1 MKSKKLI
8 SKVSVLTLAG
18 ITILGSSSS
27 LYAKSYSKRP
37 SCSRPSQTVKP
48 GSNSGNTTSKPGTNC
63 GNNGSNSG
71 NTGSDN
77 GSNSGNTGSDNE
89 SNNGS
94 NSGNT
99 GSDNG
104 SNNGSNSG
112 NTGSDN
118 GSNNESNS
126 GNTGSS
132 NGSTDST
139 VTSQAA
145 FENKV
150 LELVNAERAKNGLS
164 ALQMDENVRKVARV
178 KSSDM
183 SQNNYFSHTSPT
195 YGTPFE
201 MLKSYGI
208 SYKSAGENIAQGYTS
223 PEAVVNGWMNSS
235 GHRANILN
243 ASYTH
248 IGIGYEANGNYWT
261 QMFIGK

>member
-8 SKVSVLTLAG
+8 SKVSVLTLVG
-18 ITILGSSSS
+18 VTILGSSSS

-37 SCSRPSQTVKP
+37 SCSKPSQTVKP
-48 GSNSGNTTSKPGTNC
+48 GSNCGNTTSKPGTNC
-63 GNNGSNSG
+63 D
-71 NTGSDN
+71 NT
-77 GSNSGNTGSDNE
+77 
-89 SNNGS
+89 
-94 NSGNT
+94 
-99 GSDNG
+99 G

-112 NTGSDN
+112 NT
-118 GSNNESNS
+118 ESN
-126 GNTGSS
+126 

-139 VTSQAA
+139 VTSQTA

-164 ALQMDENVRKVARV
+164 ALQMDESVRKVARV

-243 ASYTH
+243 ARYTH